1 MMNLST
7 LLTNVSTVEDKG
19 ITFIT
24 NSKETY
30 VSYSETY
37 SKALRMLN
45 FLQGQNMGKGSHL
58 LFQIEDT
65 ETVIIVIWAC
75 LLGGIVPVP
84 CACGYN
90 EKHLE
95 LLQSISIS
103 LDHPFLVISHK
114 HDSFLRK
121 FSKRNDIS
129 FDLLWRNIII
139 LDDLSFLEEESAGSV
154 EVNGKFDETLIL
166 FSSGTTGQPK
176 GIAFNNCNLIENIIA
191 VTESLKF
198 RRDDRELSW
207 TPLHHVLGLI
217 FHFLAIFS
225 QVNQYL
231 MPSTSFVQRPL
242 LWLELISK
250 YQITI
255 SFSPNFGYKLCVDN
269 ADTDEAAMKQLNLGS
284 LRMLI
289 TGAEPISTVIIN
301 QFISKFVKYG
311 LKKKSICAGYGL
323 TEASV
328 VTMSEIDEELRE
340 LCIDR
345 EQYQLGQSIRL
356 SESESK
362 NNIFL
367 ISQGKFYACSEVL
380 ISDEEGR
387 ELPEGTIG
395 YIQICGNSVAD
406 RYYSERG
413 MFSLKSENGWFNTK
427 DCGFLYKGELYVTG
441 RMKDMI
447 IINGKNYFLN
457 DVERVIESLQRVEK
471 GSVVCLSHSNTNE
484 GTEEIITMIEWNDS
498 GKGTEFEAIS
508 KEVKSI
514 VNRNLGLEIK
524 RVLPVSKIEKT
535 ANGKIQRHEMLK
547 LYEEYLIA
555 QPTL

>member
-1 MMNLST
+1 MKNISQLIMDVS
-7 LLTNVSTVEDKG
+7 NVQDKG

-24 NSKETY
+24 NNKETY

-37 SKALRMLN
+37 SKALKMLN

-58 LFQIEDT
+58 LFQIEDN
-65 ETVIIVIWAC
+65 EAVVILIWAC

-90 EKHLE
+90 EKHLNF
-95 LLQSISIS
+95 LQSISKS
-103 LDHPFLVISHK
+103 LNNPTIVISNK

-121 FSKRNDIS
+121 FSKRQNIS
-129 FDLLWRNIII
+129 FDLLWRKKIIM
-139 LDDLSFLEEESAGSV
+139 DDLSFLEDEIAGSV
-154 EVNGKFDETLIL
+154 EVNEKFDETLIL

-176 GIAFNNCNLIENIIA
+176 GIAYNNYNLMENILA

-231 MPSTSFVQRPL
+231 MSSTSFVQHPL

-255 SFSPNFGYKLCVDN
+255 SFSPNFGYKLCVDS
-269 ADTDEAAMKQLNLGS
+269 AEEDDTTTKHLNLTS

-289 TGAEPISTVIIN
+289 TGAEPISMVIIN
-301 QFISKFVKYG
+301 QFISKFEKYG
-311 LKKKSICAGYGL
+311 LKKRSICAGYGL

-328 VTMSEIDEELRE
+328 VTMSEIDEEIKV

-345 EQYQLGQSIRL
+345 EQYQLGQSIKI
-356 SESESK
+356 SESE
-362 NNIFL
+362 NNI
-367 ISQGKFYACSEVL
+367 IVVSQGKFYACSEVL
-380 ISDEEGR
+380 ITDEEGR
-387 ELPEGTIG
+387 KLPEGTIG
-395 YIQICGNSVAD
+395 YIQICGNCVAD

-413 MFSLKSENGWFNTK
+413 IFPLKSETGWLDTK

-447 IINGKNYFLN
+447 IIHGKNYFLN
-457 DVERVIESLQRVEK
+457 DVEQVIESLQRVEK
-471 GSVVCLSHSNTNE
+471 GSVVCLSHFNAQE
-484 GTEEIITMIEWNDS
+484 GTENIIAMIEWNETE
-498 GKGTEFEAIS
+498 KETEFAVIS
-508 KEVKSI
+508 KEVKFV
-514 VNRNLGLEIK
+514 VNRNLGLEIT

-547 LYEEYLIA
+547 LYEEYLIT
-555 QPTL
+555 Q